1 MQFYK
6 STKNLP
12 LLLTFSTLIIV
23 GTAASMAL
31 DTENTSAD
39 SQEISWLTRLASS
52 GDSGAQLQLGLA
64 YENGRY
70 GISQDIDK
78 SDHWLDKAAQ
88 NGNAYAAD
96 LLANRLADKKPEQLN
111 KAAYFW
117 KKAAQQGNADAQLH
131 LGEYLEK
138 QGDKHALFWLRK
150 AADLG
155 DKRAQQDLATLYRTD
170 NLSDTDLHR
179 GENKLAVL
187 GREFNST
194 SIKAF
199 FTLWHLIKASS
210 VLEQSTE
217 ALMARAKKGDPLAE
231 FQLALRYRDGAWDVN
246 PDQAKSIAWLKRSAA
261 AGNRLARQD
270 LAKIQQ
276 QTSRRDSGENSAAL
290 TSDQT

>member
-12 LLLTFSTLIIV
+12 LLLTFSTLMIAA
-23 GTAASMAL
+23 TTASMAF
-31 DTENTSAD
+31 DTENISVDAE
-39 SQEISWLTRLASS
+39 EISWLTRLANS

-64 YENGRY
+64 YEKGRY
-70 GISQDIDK
+70 GIRQDVEK
-78 SDHWLDKAAQ
+78 SDHWLGQAAQ
-88 NGNAYAAD
+88 KGNAYAAD
-96 LLANRLADKKPEQLN
+96 LLANHLALKEPEQLN
-111 KAAYFW
+111 KAVYFW

-138 QGDKHALFWLRK
+138 QGDKHALSWLRK

-155 DKRAQQDLATLYRTD
+155 NKRAQQDLATLYRTD
-170 NLSDTDLHR
+170 NLSDADLHR
-179 GENKLAVL
+179 GGNKIAVL

-194 SIKAF
+194 SIKALF
-199 FTLWHLIKASS
+199 SLWNLIKASS
-210 VLEQSTE
+210 VFEQSTE

-246 PDQAKSIAWLKRSAA
+246 PDQAKSIVWLKRSAA
-261 AGNRLARQD
+261 AGNRLAMQD

-276 QTSRRDSGENSAAL
+276 ETSQRDSGENSAAL
-290 TSDQT
+290 ISDQS